1 MTRRSSPASPASPSA
16 SFALSSAARIAFVTY
31 EGLPELNADDRR
43 AAAALE
49 DLGLPTDA
57 VRWDDRGADWL
68 GYGAVVLRS
77 TWDYHRR
84 VDEFHAWIDRMEAIG
99 ARLWNPPRVL
109 RWNTDKRY
117 LARMAQPSLA
127 PPPTAI
133 LERGAAVRLQALLE
147 ARGWNEAV
155 VKPAISADGFSTECT
170 SRERAASD
178 QAVLDA
184 MLTRGDV
191 VVQQLVPE
199 IRTNGEISMMFFSG
213 VFSHAVSKRPQAGE
227 FRVQERLGGRIA
239 RTEPPPDLV
248 EHARTLLDVHA
259 PGCLYARVDVVAAAE
274 RFVLME
280 VELLEPSLYLEHD
293 PPSARAFALAIQRI
307 A

>member
-1 MTRRSSPASPASPSA
+1 MTRRSSLASPASPIA
-16 SFALSSAARIAFVTY
+16 SSTLSSAAPIAFVTY

-43 AAAALE
+43 AAVALE
-49 DLGLPTDA
+49 DLGLRTDA
-57 VRWDDRGADWL
+57 VRWDDPRVDWL

-84 VDEFHAWIDRMEAIG
+84 IAEFHAWIDRMEAIG
-99 ARLWNPPRVL
+99 AHLWNPPRVL

-117 LARMAQPSLA
+117 LARVAHPSLA

-133 LERGAAVRLQALLE
+133 LERGSLVNLPALLE
-147 ARGWNEAV
+147 ARGWSEAV
-155 VKPAISADGFSTECT
+155 VKPAISADGFSTERA
-170 SRERAASD
+170 SREGAASD

-184 MLTRGDV
+184 MLCRGDV
-191 VVQQLVPE
+191 IVQRLVPE

-227 FRVQERLGGRIA
+227 FRVQERLGGKIA
-239 RTEPPPDLV
+239 RTDPPSALV
-248 EHARTLLDVHA
+248 EHAHALLDVHA
-259 PGCLYARVDVVAAAE
+259 QRYLYARVDVVATAE

-280 VELLEPSLYLEHD
+280 VELVEPSLYLAHH

>member
-1 MTRRSSPASPASPSA
+1 
-16 SFALSSAARIAFVTY
+16 
-31 EGLPELNADDRR
+31 
-43 AAAALE
+43 
-49 DLGLPTDA
+49 
-57 VRWDDRGADWL
+57 
-68 GYGAVVLRS
+68 
-77 TWDYHRR
+77 
-84 VDEFHAWIDRMEAIG
+84 MEAIG
-99 ARLWNPPRVL
+99 ARLWNRPQVL

-133 LERGAAVRLQALLE
+133 LERGSAVNLEALLD
-147 ARGWNEAV
+147 ARGWDEAV
-155 VKPAISADGFSTECT
+155 VKPAISADGFSTERT

-178 QAVLDA
+178 QGVLDA
-184 MLTRGDV
+184 MLDRGDV
-191 VVQQLVPE
+191 VVQRLVPE

-239 RTEPPPDLV
+239 RTEPPPELV
-248 EHARTLLDVHA
+248 EHARALLNVHA
-259 PGCLYARVDVVAAAE
+259 PGYLYARVDVVATAE

-280 VELLEPSLYLEHD
+280 VELLEPSLYLEHH
-293 PPSARAFALAIQRI
+293 PPSARTFALAIQRI